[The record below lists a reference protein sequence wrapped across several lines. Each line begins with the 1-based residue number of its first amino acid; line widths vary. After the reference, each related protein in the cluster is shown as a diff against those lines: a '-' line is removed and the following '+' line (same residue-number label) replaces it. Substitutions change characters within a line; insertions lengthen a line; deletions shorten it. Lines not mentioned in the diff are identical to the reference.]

1 MRKNSLLLF
10 IILHLC
16 LAGPA
21 AAQASG
27 PIYIVQSGDTLWSIA
42 ARFNV
47 TVDELMTANG
57 IANADM
63 LSAGQ
68 QLIIPGLEGLTG
80 ILDTEVV
87 GFGDSLRGL
96 SRRNQVPVSMLQ
108 KLNRIISPSE
118 LYVGVSLIVP
128 QQDGGNALTASN
140 TPLPG
145 ESCSN
150 LLSGADS
157 DPWTLS
163 TLNQSERHMGRAPRR
178 YSLLSQRCTHS
189 NRQRIALRIPECGSQ
204 VPAAQAGRHG
214 RDYCQT

>member
-1 MRKNSLLLF
+1 MRNNILILF
-10 IILHLC
+10 IILNLF
-16 LAGPA
+16 LAQPA
-21 AAQASG
+21 AAQASE

-57 IANADM
+57 IVNADM

-145 ESCSN
+145 ES
-150 LLSGADS
+150 LLELAVRAGQRPV
-157 DPWTLS
+157 DPVH
-163 TLNQSERHMGRAPRR
+163 N
-178 YSLLSQRCTHS
+178 
-189 NRQRIALRIPECGSQ
+189 
-204 VPAAQAGRHG
+204 
-214 RDYCQT
+214 